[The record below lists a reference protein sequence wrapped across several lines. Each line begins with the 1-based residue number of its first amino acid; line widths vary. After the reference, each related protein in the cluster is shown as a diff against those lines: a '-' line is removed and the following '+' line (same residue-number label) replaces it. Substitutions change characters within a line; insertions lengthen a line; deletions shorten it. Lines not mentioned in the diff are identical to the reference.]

1 MFDLSPEKILVFGII
16 ALVVLG
22 PERLPLFAR
31 RAGQLLAHLKH
42 ASGGFQEELRNAM
55 AEPRKVLDEAVSELG
70 LPSVPA
76 IPSVPSVRSIVA
88 GQLSGAFDTTSRPA
102 AAPLAEKPL
111 AAPFGGQQPAPGQR
125 LAPEQGFRPTLDQPL
140 PPAPDD
146 PTLN

>member
-70 LPSVPA
+70 LPSVP
-76 IPSVPSVRSIVA
+76 SVPSVRSIVA

-111 AAPFGGQQPAPGQR
+111 AAPFGGQRPQR
-125 LAPEQGFRPTLDQPL
+125 LAPEQGFRPALDQPL